1 MRIIVGFAWLGAALM
16 LWARGP
22 LPRRPGSEIL
32 QSRARQQADQPARN
46 PYAGNDAARRA
57 GAKLYAQ
64 HCAACHEAGGRA
76 PSLRSATIKAL
87 PDEALFQILKNGIM
101 RRGMPSWAH
110 LPEAQRWQIIEYLR
124 QVPSPPGTGPP

>member
-1 MRIIVGFAWLGAALM
+1 MKYVVSFALLGAALT

-22 LPRRPGSEIL
+22 LPHGRGSVIL
-32 QSRARQQADQPARN
+32 QNRPRN

-64 HCAACHEAGGRA
+64 HCAACHETGGRA
-76 PSLRSATIKAL
+76 PSLRSETVKAL
-87 PDEALFQILKNGIM
+87 PDAALFHILKNGIM